1 MRSPRVAVAIG
12 AAGARGG
19 RRCDPGRGHPIAPA
33 VHVHSS
39 KRKVKTITVADDYF
53 SLARLTVKKGQK
65 IKWMWSKQN
74 YDSHNVTLVSGPK
87 GISNRKFTSATG
99 VFGIKFERTFLKPG
113 KYHFRC
119 TIHPDSMNND
129 FDGQEVA
136 QRSPARYLVAIA

>member
-12 AAGARGG
+12 ALVLGVGAGV
-19 RRCDPGRGHPIAPA
+19 IPA
-33 VHVHSS
+33 AANPATHSS

-119 TIHPDSMNND
+119 TIHPDSMNTILT
-129 FDGQEVA
+129 VKK
-136 QRSPARYLVAIA
+136 